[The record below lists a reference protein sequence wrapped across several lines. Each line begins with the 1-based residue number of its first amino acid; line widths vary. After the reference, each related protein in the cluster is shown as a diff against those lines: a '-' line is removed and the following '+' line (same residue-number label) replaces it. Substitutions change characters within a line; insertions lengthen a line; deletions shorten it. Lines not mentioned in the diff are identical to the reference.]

1 MPMSPSFHFI
11 LFRIQRHAKSFKEI
25 LELAD
30 IRYVKSSF
38 QISDQGNKKIMSLTS
53 TKQKIIIGINFGLCL
68 LLLNLCLTNMAV
80 GASKQELVYLSWS
93 EYIDPELIKN
103 FEKEFNCIVRE
114 FYYETDE
121 MKDEFLIERDGSGY
135 DVVLSSGMSILAYIK
150 RNWVAPLNPQD
161 IPNLKYID
169 PKWNNREPRLI
180 GYAVPYL
187 WGTIGIA
194 YRRDLIPAEIN
205 SWRQLFQPAE
215 YLKNRIV
222 MLKDS
227 RETVGLALKSLG
239 HPINSTNIRHYNEAE
254 QLLLAQKPF
263 VKTYSYI
270 SFSEDSFMVTGEA
283 WMVMIYNGDALWLQE
298 RHPQI
303 SYSVPQEGTLLWMDY
318 LVVMQNSKN
327 KKLAFEFINYIQQ
340 PQNSARNSESL
351 YFANPNK
358 AAEKLL
364 PKEILE
370 NPAIYPDPSVLDRSE
385 FVRELPAKIV
395 KKRNEVFARVIQ

>member
-1 MPMSPSFHFI
+1 MPI
-11 LFRIQRHAKSFKEI
+11 TLRK
-25 LELAD
+25 
-30 IRYVKSSF
+30 VKM
-38 QISDQGNKKIMSLTS
+38 KIWV
-53 TKQKIIIGINFGLCL
+53 NFGLGL
-68 LLLNLCLTNMAV
+68 LLFNLMMTSTTAT
-80 GASKQELVYLSWS
+80 ASEQELVYLSWS
-93 EYIDPELIKN
+93 EYIDPELVKN
-103 FEKEFNCIVRE
+103 FEKKFNCVVRE

-121 MKDEFLIERDGSGY
+121 MKDELLIEKDGSGY
-135 DVVLSSGMSILAYIK
+135 DVVLSSGLSILSYIK
-150 RNWVAPLNPQD
+150 RNWVTPFNPED
-161 IPNLKYID
+161 IPNLRHID
-169 PKWNNREPRLI
+169 PKWTNREPKLS

-187 WGTIGIA
+187 WGTLGIA
-194 YRRDLIPAEIN
+194 YRRDLIPAEIT

-239 HPINSTNIRHYNEAE
+239 HPLNSTNIEHYNEAE
-254 QLLLAQKPF
+254 QLLLSQKPY

-270 SFSEDSFMVTGEA
+270 SFNEDSFMMTGEVHMA
-283 WMVMIYNGDALWLQE
+283 MTYNGDALWLQE
-298 RHPQI
+298 HHPQI

-327 KKLAFEFINYIQQ
+327 KKLAFDFINYIHE

-370 NPAIYPDPSVLDRSE
+370 NPSIYPEPSVMDRSE
-385 FVRELPAKIV
+385 FVQELPTKIV
-395 KKRNEVFARVIQ
+395 KKRNEIFARVIQ